1 MNDKSEIFAQNI
13 AQKTRENGINTAIDY
28 SGRKI
33 GDQIKY
39 ADKNKIPFV
48 VIIGDNEVKTG
59 KIKVK
64 ELSTGIE
71 TETTADKISE
81 IISK

>member
-1 MNDKSEIFAQNI
+1 MAQNL
-13 AQKTRENGINTAIDY
+13 RENSLKVTVDY
-28 SGRKI
+28 SSKKI

-48 VIIGDNEVKTG
+48 IIIGEDEVNTG
-59 KIKVK
+59 KLKIK

-71 TETTADKISE
+71 TETTEDKISR
-81 IISK
+81 IINK